1 MHDPIQQADAF
12 VGDPDQESGGLSRR
26 SFLGKSATLGA
37 VGLMAGWT
45 PAFVI
50 QPAEAAASSCPAPAG
65 FPAGLELY
73 RRAFRNWSGEIAAD
87 DLWSCAPRT
96 NEEVLAVVNWAWQN
110 GFKVRP
116 RGMGHNW
123 SPLLLKGGENCESR
137 IVLVETSRY
146 LTRVRIDA
154 QGEFGL
160 FSAQT
165 GVTMEALLKQLER
178 VKLGFVATPAPG
190 DLTLGGVLAIDGHGT
205 GIPAQGESRLP
216 GQSYGSLSNSIVA
229 LTAVVWDGAAGKYVL
244 KTFRRDDPAC
254 APFLVHLG
262 RAFIV
267 EATLQAGVNKRMRC
281 QSYVNIPASEMFAA
295 AGSGGRTFDSFLQK
309 SGRAEAI
316 WFPFTDKPW
325 LKVWT
330 PTPRCPFGA
339 RAVNGPFNYPF
350 SDNIPKALSD
360 LLAAINTGHPELTP
374 LLGKLQYDLV
384 VGGMALT
391 LGYDLWGW
399 SKDLL
404 LYIKPSTL
412 RVTAN
417 GYAVLTRRRDVQRVI
432 NEFYLQYQTMV
443 AAYRANGHYPMN
455 GPVEIRVSGLDQPG
469 ESIVPG
475 AQVPSLSAIRPRPDQ
490 PEWDTAIW
498 LDILSLPGTPQ
509 ANAFYHEFE
518 AWLFDH
524 FSGDYASLRVEWSK
538 GWGYSPA
545 AAWDEPTVV
554 DQLVAQ
560 SLRQGLVADNDW
572 DSAVRQLNEAD
583 PHRLFSSPL
592 LDRLMP

>member
-1 MHDPIQQADAF
+1 
-12 VGDPDQESGGLSRR
+12 
-26 SFLGKSATLGA
+26 
-37 VGLMAGWT
+37 
-45 PAFVI
+45 
-50 QPAEAAASSCPAPAG
+50 
-65 FPAGLELY
+65 
-73 RRAFRNWSGEIAAD
+73 
-87 DLWSCAPRT
+87 
-96 NEEVLAVVNWAWQN
+96 
-110 GFKVRP
+110 
-116 RGMGHNW
+116 
-123 SPLLLKGGENCESR
+123 
-137 IVLVETSRY
+137 VEPSRY

-229 LTAVVWDGAAGKYVL
+229 LTAVVWDGAAGQYVL
-244 KTFRRDDPAC
+244 KPFRRDDPAC

-443 AAYRANGHYPMN
+443 AAYRANGRYPMN

>member
-1 MHDPIQQADAF
+1 M
-12 VGDPDQESGGLSRR
+12 
-26 SFLGKSATLGA
+26 
-37 VGLMAGWT
+37 
-45 PAFVI
+45 
-50 QPAEAAASSCPAPAG
+50 
-65 FPAGLELY
+65 
-73 RRAFRNWSGEIAAD
+73 
-87 DLWSCAPRT
+87 
-96 NEEVLAVVNWAWQN
+96 
-110 GFKVRP
+110 
-116 RGMGHNW
+116 
-123 SPLLLKGGENCESR
+123 
-137 IVLVETSRY
+137 
-146 LTRVRIDA
+146 
-154 QGEFGL
+154 
-160 FSAQT
+160 
-165 GVTMEALLKQLER
+165 
-178 VKLGFVATPAPG
+178 
-190 DLTLGGVLAIDGHGT
+190 
-205 GIPAQGESRLP
+205 
-216 GQSYGSLSNSIVA
+216 A
-229 LTAVVWDGAAGKYVL
+229 LTAVVWDGAAGQYVL

-267 EATLQAGVNKRMRC
+267 EATLQVGVNKRMRC

-432 NEFYLQYQTMV
+432 NEFYQQYQTMV

-469 ESIVPG
+469 ESVVPG